1 MLEKGADPFLL
12 GINQSNVL
20 HICAERNFVEIAKMI
35 VENDREKNKE
45 LVFGQTTIIEDEDET
60 GMTPLHVACEWN
72 SMELVEYYFELGGEK
87 LVRIK
92 NAGGEDA
99 IAFAYAENMEEAY
112 SFLCTQLGIRHG
124 WILCTIF

>member
-1 MLEKGADPFLL
+1 LIQHKADPFLL
-12 GINQSNVL
+12 GINNSNVL
-20 HICAERNFVEIAKMI
+20 HICAERNFTEIAKMI
-35 VENDREKNKE
+35 VEDNKEKNKE
-45 LVFGQTTIIEDEDET
+45 LVYGQTTIEEDEDET

-72 SMELVEYYFELGGEK
+72 SMELVEYYFSLGGEK

-112 SFLCTQLGIRHG
+112 SFLCT
-124 WILCTIF
+124 